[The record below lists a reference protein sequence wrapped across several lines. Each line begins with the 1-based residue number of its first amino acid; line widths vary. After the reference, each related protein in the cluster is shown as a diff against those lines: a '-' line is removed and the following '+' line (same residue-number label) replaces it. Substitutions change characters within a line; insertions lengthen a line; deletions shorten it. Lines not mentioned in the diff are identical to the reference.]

1 MKIETRTRKL
11 RAVPAA
17 AIVATIA
24 AGFAAPSM
32 ALTAAFPDVPGI
44 AGAPAEALVQVAATM
59 ADPRVKAAQTALAA
73 QKFNPGPIDGVMG
86 PKTTAAIKA
95 FQKAR
100 GMAQTGNL
108 DVGTLSALNVR

>member
-1 MKIETRTRKL
+1 MKIETRNL
-11 RAVPAA
+11 RTALAA
-17 AIVATIA
+17 AISAAMV
-24 AGFAAPSM
+24 AGFAAPSG
-32 ALTAAFPDVPGI
+32 ALTIALPGVPGV
-44 AGAPAEALVQVAATM
+44 AAAPAQALVQVAAEM

-73 QKFNPGPIDGVMG
+73 QKFSPGPIDGVMG
-86 PKTTAAIKA
+86 PKTREAIKA